1 MKYSVTLTEMANI
14 FSSLSKAEAK
24 INSYFEIH
32 STYETLEWEDNSM
45 EAIDYRLSVLEKM
58 DKNEKAAIKAL
69 KNCFAALELDENNW
83 EDNEIIK
90 RVTWRS
96 QFRFVLALCQERAIK
111 VSTYLR

>member
-24 INSYFEIH
+24 INAYFE
-32 STYETLEWEDNSM
+32 SYETYEALEWEDNSM
-45 EAIDYRLSVLEKM
+45 EAIDHRLSVM
-58 DKNEKAAIKAL
+58 EKAEKAEKATIKAL

-96 QFRFVLALCQERAIK
+96 QFRLVLALCQERAIK